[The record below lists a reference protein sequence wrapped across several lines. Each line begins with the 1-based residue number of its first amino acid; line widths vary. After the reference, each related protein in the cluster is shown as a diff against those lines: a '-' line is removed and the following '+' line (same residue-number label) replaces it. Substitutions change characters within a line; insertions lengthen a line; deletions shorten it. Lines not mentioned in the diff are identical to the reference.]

1 MEVTKIIYNNGQ
13 EWDAIVFEFD
23 ESAYKWVEGC
33 IRFYK
38 TLDEA
43 DFQRMKN
50 NKRYFPYKGGKITF
64 VSDNGK
70 IFDFQPNFDGLND
83 VFDDSA
89 RRKLVLHPLLQAI
102 VHGDIANSVFAD
114 KKYVIAVVP
123 DEKKQFERFFNLSI
137 ERKRSKE
144 GFADVSPLLV
154 MSKFSGNF
162 YRVRYIQDAIFT
174 CQRGNVSFASEKT
187 HKVYI
192 KSRRENMALVYK
204 LKDEYLAT
212 ITRVRFV
219 MNNKDYDWLRALADA
234 NNIDFAVEKFYF

>member
-38 TLDEA
+38 TLDEV

-50 NKRYFPYKGGKITF
+50 NKRYFPYQGGKITF
-64 VSDNGK
+64 VLDNGK
-70 IFDFQPNFDGLND
+70 TFDFQPTFNGLNSI
-83 VFDDSA
+83 FDDSV
-89 RRKLVLHPLLQAI
+89 RRKLLSHPLLQSI
-102 VHGDIANSVFAD
+102 VCGDIVNSVLAD
-114 KKYVIAVVP
+114 DKYIIAVVP
-123 DEKKQFERFFNLSI
+123 DEKKKFMRFFDLSV
-137 ERKRSKE
+137 ERKKNKE

-174 CQRGNVSFASEKT
+174 CARGNVSFASEKT

-204 LKDEYLAT
+204 LKDEYLSVIA
-212 ITRVRFV
+212 RVRFIR
-219 MNNKDYDWLRALADA
+219 NNQDYDWLRALAEA
-234 NNIDFAVEKFYF
+234 NNIDFAVERFYF

>member
-1 MEVTKIIYNNGQ
+1 MEITKIIYNNGQ
-13 EWDAIVFEFD
+13 EWDVIVFEFD

-38 TLDEA
+38 TLDEI

-50 NKRYFPYKGGKITF
+50 NKRFYPYQGGKITF
-64 VSDNGK
+64 VSDDGK
-70 IFDFQPNFDGLND
+70 TFDFQPTFDGLNNR
-83 VFDDSA
+83 FDDSV
-89 RRKLVLHPLLQAI
+89 RRKLKSYPLLQAI

-114 KKYVIAVVP
+114 NKYVISVVP
-123 DEKKQFERFFNLSI
+123 DEKKQFVRFFNLSV
-137 ERKRSKE
+137 ERKRNKE

-154 MSKFSGNF
+154 MSKFSGNY

-174 CQRGNVSFASEKT
+174 CARGNTSFASEDS

-204 LKDEYLAT
+204 LKDEYLSVIA
-212 ITRVRFV
+212 RVRFIR
-219 MNNKDYDWLRALADA
+219 NNQDYDWLRALADA